1 MTLRVYRPAVT
12 EDFEWVQ
19 PTHESDFDAVYQLD
33 GQPRAKQW
41 RPIRVRLLRRD
52 SSLGR
57 KTLKSAELPWLGGHA
72 LVCRPRA
79 YELIGPMLEG
89 SGEFLPL
96 DLVGGERLWLFNV
109 LQVVDA
115 LDEEASDLVRFP
127 SSGRVMDIRRHVFFP
142 DRVTQ
147 LTAFRTP
154 QARSLFLG
162 GEAVDALVDLGLSGA
177 KFELVWQMPL
187 ARSEIPRSRDIARR

>member
-1 MTLRVYRPAVT
+1 MTLRVYEPAVT

-33 GQPRAKQW
+33 GRPRTKEW

-52 SSLGR
+52 STLGR
-57 KTLKSAELPWLGGHA
+57 KTLKPAELPWLGGHA

-79 YELIGPMLEG
+79 HELLAPILER

-96 DLVGGERLWLFNV
+96 DLGGGEPLWLFNV
-109 LQVVDA
+109 CQIVDA
-115 LDEEASDLVRFP
+115 LDEAASDIVRFP

-142 DRVTQ
+142 DRVAGM
-147 LTAFRTP
+147 TAFRIP
-154 QARSLFLG
+154 QSRSLFLG
-162 GEAVDALVDLGLSGA
+162 GEAVDAIVGLELSGA
-177 KFELVWQMPL
+177 RFELVWQMPPGGEKTGM
-187 ARSEIPRSRDIARR
+187 AT